1 VKIRRNRIG
10 KREIRVRAGDRE
22 FRIRAVRRGS
32 SDVWLARCDER
43 LEKATGEGVQDVHWF
58 PLKLEA
64 VGREPSECL
73 ETAYRELV
81 AILERQP

>member
-10 KREIRVRAGDRE
+10 KREIRIRAGERE
-22 FRIRAVRRGS
+22 FRIRVVRRDS

-43 LEKATGEGVQDVHWF
+43 LERATGEGVQDVHWF
-58 PLKLEA
+58 PLELEA
-64 VGREPSECL
+64 AGPEPLECL

-81 AILERQP
+81 VLLERQP